1 VVDPNSDNS
10 VTAVKETASH
20 LRYIL
25 FPAIFPALFLIF
37 ASIPVEAIGCRNRGL
52 AVAFVALA
60 GGLLGIGT
68 AIKALVGKVR
78 GQPDAPWWMASTLIL
93 AIPLVAV
100 VVLVG

>member
-1 VVDPNSDNS
+1 MS
-10 VTAVKETASH
+10 
-20 LRYIL
+20 
-25 FPAIFPALFLIF
+25 F
-37 ASIPVEAIGCRNRGL
+37 
-52 AVAFVALA
+52 LA
-60 GGLLGIGT
+60 GGLIGIGT